1 MSLDSPQSHQQMPD
15 RQRRMLVDMG
25 IDVWTSRSFN
35 PIVTDAA
42 VSGDAGQVPAA
53 AGSQPSLAEIK
64 ASLAEVNGQAAV
76 GAQRAKPDQINVVQ
90 ALSTDTPPV
99 DAPEVL
105 QVDRIHLYFAKKANV
120 LYISEA
126 PIGGPSQSFVQDLL
140 LFLNWSVTNGEFD
153 ASKKSLLSEFQW
165 PVVATSGTPER
176 SVAAF
181 LDKHGLTS
189 PEGLGLFSAGAMKA
203 LKPWLPSAT
212 SRFIEVPDLAELATN
227 ALAKEKLWGELGRL

>member
-1 MSLDSPQSHQQMPD
+1 
-15 RQRRMLVDMG
+15 MLVDMG
-25 IDVWTSRSFN
+25 IDVWTSRSSN
-35 PIVTDAA
+35 PMVTDAA

-64 ASLAEVNGQAAV
+64 ASLAEVNGQGAV
-76 GAQRAKPDQINVVQ
+76 GAQRAKPDQVNAVQ
-90 ALSTDTPPV
+90 APST

-105 QVDRIHLYFAKKANV
+105 QADRIHLYFAKKANV
-120 LYISEA
+120 LYVSEA

-176 SVAAF
+176 AVAAF

-212 SRFIEVPDLAELATN
+212 SRFIEIPDLAELVTN
-227 ALAKEKLWGELGRL
+227 ALAKEKLWDELGRL

>member
-1 MSLDSPQSHQQMPD
+1 MPD

-25 IDVWTSRSFN
+25 IDVWTSRSSN
-35 PIVTDAA
+35 PMVTDAA

-64 ASLAEVNGQAAV
+64 ASLAEVNGQGAV
-76 GAQRAKPDQINVVQ
+76 GAQRAKPDQVNAVQ
-90 ALSTDTPPV
+90 APST

-105 QVDRIHLYFAKKANV
+105 QADRIHLYFAKKANV
-120 LYISEA
+120 LYVSEA

-176 SVAAF
+176 AVAAF

-212 SRFIEVPDLAELATN
+212 SRFIEIPDLAELVTN
-227 ALAKEKLWGELGRL
+227 ALAKEKLWDKLGRL

>member
-1 MSLDSPQSHQQMPD
+1 MSLDSPQSQQQMPD
-15 RQRRMLVDMG
+15 RQRRMLIDMG
-25 IDVWTSRSFN
+25 IDVWTSRSSN

-42 VSGDAGQVPAA
+42 VSADAGQVSAA
-53 AGSQPSLAEIK
+53 AGSQPPLAEIN
-64 ASLAEVNGQAAV
+64 ASLAAVNGPGAV
-76 GAQRAKPDQINVVQ
+76 GGQRTKPDQVVTARAPSND
-90 ALSTDTPPV
+90 ALRV

-105 QVDRIHLYFAKKANV
+105 QADRIHLYFAKKANV

-126 PIGGPSQSFVQDLL
+126 PIGGPSLSFVQDLL

-176 SVAAF
+176 AVAAF

>member
-25 IDVWTSRSFN
+25 IDVWTSRSSN
-35 PIVTDAA
+35 PMVTDAA

-64 ASLAEVNGQAAV
+64 ASLAEVNGQGAV
-76 GAQRAKPDQINVVQ
+76 GAQRAKPDQVNAVQ
-90 ALSTDTPPV
+90 APST

-105 QVDRIHLYFAKKANV
+105 QADRIHLYFAKKANV
-120 LYISEA
+120 LYVSEA

-153 ASKKSLLSEFQW
+153 VSKKSLLSEFQW

-176 SVAAF
+176 AVAAF

-212 SRFIEVPDLAELATN
+212 SRFIEIPDLAELVTN
-227 ALAKEKLWGELGRL
+227 ALAKEKLWDKLGRL